1 MFSTPLLLREDLM
14 AAPKPAVVTL
24 NEMKMDPAEEEY

>member
-1 MFSTPLLLREDLM
+1 LLREDLM